1 MNDRTEIVANDVDRI
16 LAANALAQKFVT
28 EEQLHAVL
36 NDFTLE
42 PGNSLADFLVR
53 RQLLTPDERRSF
65 ETMVTERLSA
75 AGKSVSARELA
86 ERAASKI
93 LPNIHSAPV
102 RRFLESGI
110 LSAAQPNAE
119 ANRRSEATTVYE
131 MLEIS
136 GVGGLGEVW
145 RTQDANLDRTL
156 AVKRMKH
163 WTPGSDKQI
172 ARFLREAHVTAQLQ
186 HPNIV
191 PVHQVWRDPRTGEPM
206 FSMDFISGR
215 TFEEVIRDYHAA
227 SALNEPGGMTLN
239 RLVTMFVEVCRTVSF
254 AHSQGVVH
262 RDLKPANVMV
272 GAYGELFLLDWGL
285 AKKQNV
291 AEESAE
297 GKSDDS
303 TDYKATSAGE
313 VLGSPYYMAP
323 EQAIGDSEAIDARTD
338 VFGLGAILFQIL
350 TNHPPHDLESA
361 KSMTAMREAIQR
373 GPARTVLSLNPKAP
387 RALTAICQKAIAVRP
402 EDRYPNVAL
411 LVRDLEHWLAR
422 EPVSALP
429 ETRMRRVA
437 RWMVQRRRWTTFVGV
452 ALSLLVLGIGGV
464 AAMVLVHQRMVY
476 ELEQDTILDSFR
488 WARSK
493 LDTELDDQLQ
503 TAKSLAQAPTSTKY
517 LKATTGDP
525 AKLAEA
531 RDELAAT
538 LKVFYNSFP
547 EYRRIALFAA
557 NLSEAKIRR
566 LTRIRNVDQET
577 IVEGSGWVQ
586 LPSGTPE
593 QEYLSVLKA
602 ESSFI
607 GDVQSSDT
615 ALERSPGQHRL
626 IRCTSVALSDNDSMS
641 LLSIDRECGVYSLP
655 HADDQVA
662 VVYDHAGKPLAF
674 EQYSNLL
681 SHQLVQDMLHRVH
694 DIDEDDIVTIPMP
707 NNMLFCGAK
716 MLLRPGAPEKYLLVA
731 SIIDLSVH
739 LKLPIT
745 ERFRWIGATF
755 FLLMA
760 FAGFS
765 YWIGFT
771 VVRIAQGQD

>member
-1 MNDRTEIVANDVDRI
+1 MNERAEIVANDVDRI
-16 LAANALAQKFVT
+16 LAANALAQKFLT

-42 PGNSLADFLVR
+42 PGSSLADFLVR
-53 RQLLTPDERRSF
+53 RQLLSPDERRSF
-65 ETMVTERLSA
+65 ETMVAERLNA
-75 AGKSVSARELA
+75 AGKTLSTREMA

-93 LPNIHSAPV
+93 LPQVQSAPV

-110 LSAAQPNAE
+110 LSVAPPSAE
-119 ANRRSEATTVYE
+119 LGRSSEATTVYQ
-131 MLEIS
+131 MLEVS

-163 WTPGSDKQI
+163 WTPGADKQI

-191 PVHQVWRDPRTGEPM
+191 PVHQVWRDPHTGEPM

-215 TFEEVIRDYHAA
+215 TFEEVIRDHHAA
-227 SALNEPGGMTLN
+227 KSLNEPSGMTLN
-239 RLVTMFVEVCRTVSF
+239 RLVTMFVEICRTVSF

-272 GAYGELFLLDWGL
+272 GAYGELFVLDWGL

-291 AEESAE
+291 AEESVDR
-297 GKSDDS
+297 KSEDA
-303 TDYKATSAGE
+303 TDFKATTAGE

-323 EQAIGDSEAIDARTD
+323 EQALGNSEAIDARTD
-338 VFGLGAILFQIL
+338 VFGLGAILFQML
-350 TNHPPHDLESA
+350 TNRPPHDLESA
-361 KSMTAMREAIQR
+361 KSMKAMREAILR
-373 GPARTVLSLNPKAP
+373 GPPRTVLSLNATAP

-411 LVRDLEHWLAR
+411 LIRDLEHWLAR

-429 ETRMRRVA
+429 ETRIRRIA
-437 RWMVQRRRWTTFVGV
+437 RWMVQRRRWTTLVGIAMV
-452 ALSLLVLGIGGV
+452 LFVLGVGGV
-464 AAMVLVHQRMVY
+464 TAMALVHQRLVY
-476 ELEQDTILDSFR
+476 ELEQDAILDSFR

-493 LDTELDDQLQ
+493 LDAELDDQLQ

-525 AKLAEA
+525 AKLVEA
-531 RDELAAT
+531 RDELVAT
-538 LKVFYNSFP
+538 LKVFYDSFP
-547 EYRRIALFAA
+547 EYKRIGLFAA
-557 NLSEAKIRR
+557 NMSAAKIKR
-566 LTRIRNVDQET
+566 LTRIRNVDQQT
-577 IVEGSGWVQ
+577 IVEGDGRVQ
-586 LPSGTPE
+586 LPSGATE

-602 ESSFI
+602 EASFI
-607 GDVQSSDT
+607 GDVQSSD
-615 ALERSPGQHRL
+615 AAEQRSSGQHRL
-626 IRCTSVALSDNDSMS
+626 IRCTSVARSDDETMH

-655 HADDQVA
+655 HVSDQVA
-662 VVYDHAGKPLAF
+662 VVYDHAGKPLPF
-674 EQYSNLL
+674 DQYANLL
-681 SHQLVQDMLHRVH
+681 SHQLIQDMLNRIH

-716 MLLRPGAPEKYLLVA
+716 MLLRPGAPGKFLLVA

-739 LKLPIT
+739 LKLPVT
-745 ERFRWIGATF
+745 ERARWIGATF

-760 FAGFS
+760 FAAFS

-771 VVRIAQGQD
+771 VVRIAHGQD